1 MSASIEDFF
10 KKYLWIIR
18 FVGIAIVVAFAGSAV
33 ATLVGAR
40 VFLGDE
46 AAASAAAPEADDD
59 EDLDDEDED
68 EEANA
73 ALTARGNARDA
84 RNRAKSKTDT
94 AAAIVAR
101 NIFCPTCQP
110 VEAADPEAPADGPVV
125 PGEIKSTLPLNLLIT
140 MVSDDPLA
148 SMATIEDTEKGRLGA
163 FSVKDQVRPGVSI
176 EEIHRARVVLLN
188 GRQREYIEIGQK
200 KEAGRPTPANKPE
213 PKKKRARRK
222 NSRAIE
228 GADEAIS
235 CDGDS
240 CTVERKFVDKL
251 MANPALLAK
260 QARVIPDKNGRGF
273 KFYGVRNGSLPKL
286 LGVKNGDLV
295 TEVNGQALTSVDQ
308 AMGLYTKL
316 RRASNL
322 SVTIDRRGKTVT
334 KDITI
339 K

>member
-1 MSASIEDFF
+1 MEAFF
-10 KKYLWIIR
+10 KKYLWLIR
-18 FVGIAIVVAFAGSAV
+18 FVGVAIVVAFAGSA
-33 ATLVGAR
+33 LVTMIGAR
-40 VFLGDE
+40 VVMGDD
-46 AAASAAAPEADDD
+46 AVASVRDADADADADDD
-59 EDLDDEDED
+59 EDELDDEDD
-68 EEANA
+68 DGGPNP
-73 ALTARGNARDA
+73 ALTANVLGGDA
-84 RNRAKSKTDT
+84 RSRAKAKTTT
-94 AAAIVAR
+94 AEDVVER
-101 NIFCPTCQP
+101 NIFCPTCKP
-110 VEAADPEAPADGPVV
+110 VEVSDVALEDGPVR
-125 PGEIKSTLPLNLLIT
+125 PGEIKSSLPLSLLIT

-148 SMATIEDTEKGRLGA
+148 SMATIEDTEKRSVGA
-163 FSVKDQVRPGVSI
+163 FSVKDQIRDGVTI

-188 GRQREYIEIGQK
+188 GRQREFIEIGQAAQPVARPTK
-200 KEAGRPTPANKPE
+200 KEDDKPK
-213 PKKKRARRK
+213 PRRK

-228 GADEAIS
+228 GAEDSIDCS
-235 CDGDS
+235 GDS
-240 CTVERKFVDKL
+240 CTVDRKFVDKL

-322 SVTIDRRGKTVT
+322 SVTIDRRGQTIT